1 MVLFMDIDSLRSF
14 IAFVDT
20 GSFTRAAKQTFR
32 TQSAISMQMKKLEE
46 ETGHALF
53 VKEGRNLG
61 LSEQGQHLVSY
72 ARRLVSLHDEALGHF
87 SSHLQHPP
95 LTIGCPDDYAESI
108 LPSIVALIRETLP
121 HQSIRVVCDCSTQ
134 LRLMLDQGKV
144 DVAILT
150 RAPDAEEGYLLKHDS
165 GVWVKGENTHKDDQ
179 IGSPIDASIVSSIDF
194 SIEKKTPL
202 PLVLYEPDCKFH
214 SAAIDGLEK
223 QGRDYRLIC
232 SSSSATAIK
241 SLLRQG
247 QGISAM
253 ARSSVSYGLTIIDD
267 STLPALPS
275 VDIVLAVAPIP
286 HPMFASH
293 LVADISQRF
302 FKQNH

>member
-1 MVLFMDIDSLRSF
+1 MDIDSLRSF

-61 LSEQGQHLVSY
+61 LTEQGQHLVSY

-87 SSHLQHPP
+87 STHLQHPP

-108 LPSIVALIRETLP
+108 LPSIVDLIRQTLP
-121 HQSIRVVCDCSTQ
+121 QQSIRVVCDCSTQ
-134 LRLMLDQGKV
+134 LRLMLDQGKI

-165 GVWVKGENTHKDDQ
+165 GVWVKGDNLQTDE
-179 IGSPIDASIVSSIDF
+179 P
-194 SIEKKTPL
+194 IEKQNPL
-202 PLVLYEPDCKFH
+202 SLVLYEPDCKFH
-214 SAAIDGLEK
+214 STAIDGLEK
-223 QGRDYRLIC
+223 QGREYRLMC
-232 SSSSATAIK
+232 SSSSATVIK
-241 SLLRQG
+241 ALLRKG

-253 ARSSVSYGLTIIDD
+253 ARSSVSYGLGIIED

-293 LVADISQRF
+293 LAAEISQRF
-302 FKQNH
+302 FGQNH

>member
-1 MVLFMDIDSLRSF
+1 MDTDALRSF

-32 TQSAISMQMKKLEE
+32 TQSAISMQMKRLEE

-61 LSEQGQHLVSY
+61 LTEQGQQLVSY

-87 SSHLQHPP
+87 SAHLQHPP
-95 LTIGCPDDYAESI
+95 LTIGCPDDYAESV
-108 LPSIVALIRETLP
+108 LPSIIELIRDALP
-121 HQSIRVVCDCSTQ
+121 TQSLRIVCDCSTQ

-144 DVAILT
+144 DLAILT

-165 GVWVKGENTHKDDQ
+165 GVWVKGAEALLEDKENKQKTEKVE
-179 IGSPIDASIVSSIDF
+179 DAN
-194 SIEKKTPL
+194 PL
-202 PLVLYEPDCKFH
+202 SLVLYEPDCKFH

-223 QGRDYRLIC
+223 QGRDYQIMC

-241 SLLRQG
+241 SLLRKG

-253 ARSSVSYGLTIIDD
+253 ALSSVSYGLDIIKE
-267 STLPALPS
+267 SRLPALPS

-286 HPMFASH
+286 HPSFGSH
-293 LVADISQRF
+293 LAARLSQRF
-302 FKQNH
+302 VAEKH

>member
-1 MVLFMDIDSLRSF
+1 MDIDALRSF

-46 ETGHALF
+46 ETGHVLF

-61 LSEQGQHLVSY
+61 LSEQGQQLVSY

-108 LPSIVALIRETLP
+108 LPSIVSLIRKVLP
-121 HQSIRVVCDCSTQ
+121 HQSIRIVCECSTQ
-134 LRLMLDQGKV
+134 LRLMLDQGKIEL
-144 DVAILT
+144 AILT
-150 RAPDAEEGYLLKHDS
+150 RAPDAEEGYLLRHDT
-165 GVWVKGENTHKDDQ
+165 GVWVQGENAQTEDQ
-179 IGSPIDASIVSSIDF
+179 LAKQAYLSLI
-194 SIEKKTPL
+194 
-202 PLVLYEPDCKFH
+202 LYEPDCKFH

-223 QGRDYRLIC
+223 QGRSYEVTC

-241 SLLRQG
+241 SLLRQN
-247 QGISAM
+247 QGVSAM
-253 ARSSVSYGLTIIDD
+253 ARSSVSYGLSIIKEAN
-267 STLPALPS
+267 LPTLPS
-275 VDIVLAVAPIP
+275 VDIVLTVAPVP
-286 HPMFASH
+286 HPLFSSH
-293 LVADISQRF
+293 LAAEISQQF
-302 FKQNH
+302 SKHHHNAS

>member
-1 MVLFMDIDSLRSF
+1 MDIDSLRSF

-46 ETGHALF
+46 ETGHVLF

-61 LSEQGQHLVSY
+61 LTEQGQQLVSY

-108 LPSIVALIRETLP
+108 LPSIVVLIRKFLP
-121 HQSIRVVCDCSTQ
+121 QQSIRVVCDSSTQ

-144 DVAILT
+144 DLAILT
-150 RAPDAEEGYLLKHDS
+150 RSPDAEEGYLLKHDS
-165 GVWVKGENTHKDDQ
+165 GVWVKGEKAFVE
-179 IGSPIDASIVSSIDF
+179 GR
-194 SIEKKTPL
+194 IEHQDPL

-223 QGRDYRLIC
+223 QERNYRLLC

-241 SLLRQG
+241 SLLRKG
-247 QGISAM
+247 QGISVM
-253 ARSSVSYGLTIIDD
+253 ARSSVSYGIEIIQ
-267 STLPALPS
+267 SNRLPALPS
-275 VDIVLAVAPIP
+275 VDIVLAVAPVP
-286 HPMFASH
+286 HPLFASH
-293 LVADISQRF
+293 LAADISQRF
-302 FKQNH
+302 FKQNEVIA

>member
-1 MVLFMDIDSLRSF
+1 MDIDALRSF

-53 VKEGRNLG
+53 MKEGRNLG
-61 LSEQGQHLVSY
+61 LTEQGQHLVSY

-87 SSHLQHPP
+87 SAHLQHPP

-108 LPSIVALIRETLP
+108 LPSIVALVRETLP
-121 HQSIRVVCDCSTQ
+121 HQSIRIVCDCSTQ
-134 LRLMLDQGKV
+134 LRLMLDQGKI

-165 GVWVKGENTHKDDQ
+165 GVWVKGDNSQADDKISTQIDSLIENQ
-179 IGSPIDASIVSSIDF
+179 
-194 SIEKKTPL
+194 TPL
-202 PLVLYEPDCKFH
+202 SLVLYEPDCKFH
-214 SAAIDGLEK
+214 STAIDGLEK
-223 QGRDYRLIC
+223 QGRAYRLMC

-241 SLLRQG
+241 SLLRKG

-253 ARSSVSYGLTIIDD
+253 ARSSVSYGLTIIED
-267 STLPALPS
+267 SNLPALPS

-293 LVADISQRF
+293 LAADISQRF
-302 FKQNH
+302 YQKNH